1 MKILILCAGA
11 IGGRH
16 LGHARRRTG
25 HHPLPRR
32 VYRHCHEQ
40 WPPRSATSRVAAPR
54 ERILASPHF
63 VNLGAARRKIR
74 DAPRAQAIERFRAML
89 SAPGSMLTA
98 SMLRDLENCSS
109 IEADQIAGN
118 MLVKARAHGETGG
131 H

>member
-63 VNLGAARRKIR
+63 VNLGAARWKIGK
-74 DAPRAQAIERFRAML
+74 APRAPAIERFRAML

-98 SMLRDLENCSS
+98 SMLRELENGGP
-109 IEADQIAGN
+109 IEADPVEGY
-118 MLVKARAHGETGG
+118 MLKKTQAHGRD
-131 H
+131 

>member
-11 IGGRH
+11 IGGYF
-16 LGHARRRTG
+16 GVSFTK
-25 HHPLPRR
+25 R
-32 VYRHCHEQ
+32 VQ
-40 WPPRSATSRVAAPR
+40 TSLAIATRNGTPAN
-54 ERILASPHF
+54 EC
-63 VNLGAARRKIR
+63 
-74 DAPRAQAIERFRAML
+74 FRAML